1 MVQYGELVYP
11 MFTRKVLPACQM
23 FYISKLKPHPT
34 YNAEVLFSTLKI
46 LKYDTQV
53 KFDVIFFK
61 SADI

>member
-11 MFTRKVLPACQM
+11 MFTACQM

-34 YNAEVLFSTLKI
+34 YNSEVLFSTLKI
-46 LKYDTQV
+46 LKYDIQV